1 MHDFGFWSPQNIS
14 DTKNVGLEFSAN
26 YKTSF
31 KNHYLEINA
40 NYSFVS
46 AKDLETDTQLIYVP
60 KNRANFLVDYKYIN
74 FNMYYQMLMND
85 EVYFLVDTIPAYSVS
100 NLGFNFQFSNI
111 KYKPN
116 IGLQNISFSGQLTI
130 FGHLHNILNDIKI
143 KIINLLRFK
152 GFNFY

>member
-1 MHDFGFWSPQNIS
+1 MQLQTNSGMPQ
-14 DTKNVGLEFSAN
+14 SAN
-26 YKTSF
+26 IVIS
-31 KNHYLEINA
+31 I
-40 NYSFVS
+40 VS
-46 AKDLETDTQLIYVP
+46 WNT
-60 KNRANFLVDYKYIN
+60 
-74 FNMYYQMLMND
+74 
-85 EVYFLVDTIPAYSVS
+85 
-100 NLGFNFQFSNI
+100 